1 MPPRRAS
8 SRRPGS
14 VALSSARQ
22 PSSAESTPG
31 PSSPEVSNSEV
42 FNPGLPSVR
51 VNQSFAYGSSKA
63 PTLPHQMHMEPT
75 LDLAGMV
82 ETIEGGSRQTHE
94 RDLTTIE
101 EEARPRM
108 VTRSQRHSS
117 ASDSP
122 VVQLP
127 VSERRQRRRV
137 EILREVAEDPGPS
150 QDRTGRS
157 SASPEPGRSTAT
169 PSPPV
174 PRILS
179 VTPIPAS
186 IRPHLTT
193 DGVSVQQNAGLDTP
207 VLPSRLPDVEPQAR
221 QGSFSESSRHRN
233 APADNDS
240 TVSWDLE
247 RTFQHEFKR
256 SQEESPGGNI
266 NAPPRRFNVSHNTI
280 HEEPEPPSPSHDSAA
295 PNVTPIQQGE
305 VSEPPADAARTS
317 RPLKIPRIIWSI
329 VVMLVVALSAL
340 GAYRFNDKIAEGAR
354 AISSPLRFGSCIP
367 CPLLP
372 LNVSDVEIIKR
383 LSGEVQR
390 LGSQVTSMSKEVKS
404 MKSECSKAIAQATAS
419 PPVVEHRVI
428 HKVNFLSLGTR
439 PTIDLFNTSPSL
451 GRRPSFLQGIRSSI
465 SGKPFRRVMPPE
477 AALAPWEGEGDCWCH
492 PTRDKMSQI
501 AVSLGRP
508 MVPEEVVVEHIPK
521 GASLNPHVAPREM
534 ELWARFKSSQD
545 LAAGQ
550 GQPHPASPSNTP
562 LLARFFVGPQT
573 APGPT
578 SSLPSSTSPVVPHFL
593 LSSLS
598 PTLQATVLDA
608 LRSAYPNEPAAAYS
622 DDALLGP
629 TFFRIGKWQYDIDGD
644 NHIQSFD
651 LDVVLDTP
659 NLVVDK
665 VVIRVKSNW
674 GSPHTCL
681 YRLKLHGH
689 T

>member
-22 PSSAESTPG
+22 PTSAESTPG
-31 PSSPEVSNSEV
+31 PSSPEVSN
-42 FNPGLPSVR
+42 PGLPSVR
-51 VNQSFAYGSSKA
+51 VKQSFAYGSSKA
-63 PTLPHQMHMEPT
+63 PTLPRQMHMEPT
-75 LDLAGMV
+75 LDLAEMV
-82 ETIEGGSRQTHE
+82 ETIEGGSRQTYG
-94 RDLTTIE
+94 RDLTTI

-137 EILREVAEDPGPS
+137 ETLREVAEDPGPS

-174 PRILS
+174 QRILS
-179 VTPIPAS
+179 ATPIPAS

-193 DGVSVQQNAGLDTP
+193 DDVSVQQNAGLDTP
-207 VLPSRLPDVEPQAR
+207 VFPSRLPDVEPQAR
-221 QGSFSESSRHRN
+221 QGSFSESSRHGN
-233 APADNDS
+233 APTNDEYFG
-240 TVSWDLE
+240 VE
-247 RTFQHEFKR
+247 REYHEGDMR
-256 SQEESPGGNI
+256 RSPGDNI
-266 NAPPRRFNVSHNTI
+266 NAPPRRFTI
-280 HEEPEPPSPSHDSAA
+280 QH
-295 PNVTPIQQGE
+295 
-305 VSEPPADAARTS
+305 AAR
-317 RPLKIPRIIWSI
+317 KIPGIIWSI
-329 VVMLVVALSAL
+329 VVVIVVALSAM

-354 AISSPLRFGSCIP
+354 AISSPFRFGSCIS
-367 CPLLP
+367 CPPLS
-372 LNVSDVEIIKR
+372 LNVSDVEIIER

-390 LGSQVTSMSKEVKS
+390 LGFQVTSMSKEVKS

-419 PPVVEHRVI
+419 PPVIEHRVI

-451 GRRPSFLQGIRSSI
+451 GRRPSFFQGIRSSI

-477 AALAPWEGEGDCWCH
+477 AALAPWDGEGDCWCH

-521 GASLNPHVAPREM
+521 GASLNPRVAPREM

-562 LLARFFVGPQT
+562 LLARFFAGPQT

-578 SSLPSSTSPVVPHFL
+578 SSLPSSTSPVIPHFL
-593 LSSLS
+593 LSPLS
-598 PTLQATVLDA
+598 PTLQASVLDA
-608 LRSAYPNEPAAAYS
+608 LRLAYPNEPAAAYS
-622 DDALLGP
+622 DDALLSP
-629 TFFRIGKWQYDIDGD
+629 TFFRIGKWQYDIDGE

-651 LDVVLDTP
+651 LDVVLDMP

>member
-22 PSSAESTPG
+22 PTSAESTPG

-42 FNPGLPSVR
+42 SNPGLPSVR
-51 VNQSFAYGSSKA
+51 VKQSFAYGSSKA
-63 PTLPHQMHMEPT
+63 PTLPYQMHMEPT
-75 LDLAGMV
+75 LDLAEMV
-82 ETIEGGSRQTHE
+82 ETIEGGSRQTYE

-127 VSERRQRRRV
+127 VAERRQRRRV
-137 EILREVAEDPGPS
+137 ETLREVAEDPGPS
-150 QDRTGRS
+150 QDRTERS

-174 PRILS
+174 QRILS
-179 VTPIPAS
+179 ATPIPAN

-193 DGVSVQQNAGLDTP
+193 HDVSVQQNAGLDTP

-240 TVSWDLE
+240 MISWDME
-247 RTFQHEFKR
+247 RTLHKGEFRR
-256 SQEESPGGNI
+256 SPEESPGGNI
-266 NAPPRRFNVSHNTI
+266 NAPPRRFN
-280 HEEPEPPSPSHDSAA
+280 
-295 PNVTPIQQGE
+295 
-305 VSEPPADAARTS
+305 PPADAARTS
-317 RPLKIPRIIWSI
+317 RPMKIPGIIWSI
-329 VVMLVVALSAL
+329 VAVIVVALSAL

-354 AISSPLRFGSCIP
+354 AISSPFRFGSCIP
-367 CPLLP
+367 CPPLS
-372 LNVSDVEIIKR
+372 LNVSDVEIIER

-404 MKSECSKAIAQATAS
+404 VKSECRKAIAQATAS
-419 PPVVEHRVI
+419 PPVVEHRVF

-451 GRRPSFLQGIRSSI
+451 GRRPSFFQSIRSSI

-521 GASLNPHVAPREM
+521 GASLNPRVAPREM

-562 LLARFFVGPQT
+562 LLARFFAGPQT

-593 LSSLS
+593 LSPLS
-598 PTLQATVLDA
+598 PTLQASVLDA
-608 LRSAYPNEPAAAYS
+608 LRLAYPNEPAAAYS

-629 TFFRIGKWQYDIDGD
+629 TFFRIGKWQYDIDGE

-651 LDVVLDTP
+651 LDVVLDMP

-674 GSPHTCL
+674 GSPYTCL